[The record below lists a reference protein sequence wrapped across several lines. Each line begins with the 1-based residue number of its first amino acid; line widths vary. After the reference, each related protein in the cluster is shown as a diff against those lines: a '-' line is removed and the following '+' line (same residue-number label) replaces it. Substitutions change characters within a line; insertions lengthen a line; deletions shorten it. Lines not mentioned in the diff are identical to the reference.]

1 MSEISATTTLGLVLW
16 FTGLSGAGKSTLSD
30 LLRDRLH
37 EQGRNPIQVDGDAL
51 RSGLCKDLG
60 FTQHD
65 RDENIR
71 RAAELAKLLANQ
83 GFIVL
88 CTFISPL
95 KQNRDLARSIVGEA
109 FVEVY
114 VDCRVQETI
123 RRDPKGLYARAIKG
137 EIPNFTGISAPYEAP
152 ENPDIHLRTDEI
164 GIDECIGLLL
174 RTIDSRRIKTVP

>member
-1 MSEISATTTLGLVLW
+1 VSEIPATTSLGLVFW

-30 LLRDRLH
+30 LLRDRLRQ
-37 EQGRNPIQVDGDAL
+37 ESRNPIQVDGDAL
-51 RSGLCKDLG
+51 RGGLCKDLG
-60 FTQHD
+60 FTQQD

-95 KQNRDLARSIVGEA
+95 KQNRDLARTIVGES
-109 FVEVY
+109 FVEVF

-123 RRDPKGLYARAIKG
+123 RRDPKGLYARALRG
-137 EIPNFTGISAPYEAP
+137 EIPNFTGISAPYEEP
-152 ENPDIHLRTDEI
+152 ETPDLHLRTDEI
-164 GIDECIGLLL
+164 GIVECVEVLL
-174 RTIDSRRIKTVP
+174 TAIPSRGSK